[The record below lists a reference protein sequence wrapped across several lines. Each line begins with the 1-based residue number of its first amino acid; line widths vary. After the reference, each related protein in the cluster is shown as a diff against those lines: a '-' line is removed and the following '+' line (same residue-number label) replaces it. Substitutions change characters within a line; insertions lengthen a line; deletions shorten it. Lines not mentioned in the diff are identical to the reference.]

1 MAIVDTLE
9 KIVIDFFSGHA
20 YYHLWY
26 MYVLSVL
33 MIITPL
39 LRKIKQKL
47 IDRQYLILISASF
60 VLGCTIGL
68 LYDSYFEYG
77 LNTLKYV
84 GYFMLGDYIR
94 TIAKPNL
101 KKYQIVMGVSLAS
114 VGILICGF
122 VRLIEINGNF
132 SIFRGMSVYSSVSPI
147 VIFISVIL
155 FVSFSGATIFR
166 KSGVIV
172 VLSKKTY
179 FMYLWHPF
187 IIEILFI
194 FLRNT
199 AIFKC
204 NYSAVLFILLIVTSV
219 FSFALSWC
227 TTSIFNIIKDN
238 TIIATF
244 SENK

>member
-1 MAIVDTLE
+1 MFFHVVRSICNRGGGKNPYWKKSFIPFLLLAGFYSVYNTVYYLRNGITIVDTLE

-33 MIITPL
+33 MLFTPL

-47 IDRQYLILISASF
+47 IDRQYFILISALF

-77 LNTLKYV
+77 LNTMKYV

-94 TIAKPNL
+94 TITKPNL
-101 KKYQIVMGVSLAS
+101 KKYQFVIGVSLAS

-122 VRLIEINGNF
+122 VRLIEINGDF

-147 VIFISVIL
+147 VIFIAVIL
-155 FVSFSGATIFR
+155 FVSFAGATIFR
-166 KSGVIV
+166 KSVVIAA
-172 VLSKKTY
+172 LSKKTY

-187 IIEILFI
+187 IIRSLIHFFE
-194 FLRNT
+194 
-199 AIFKC
+199 KYC
-204 NYSAVLFILLIVTSV
+204 NI
-219 FSFALSWC
+219 
-227 TTSIFNIIKDN
+227 
-238 TIIATF
+238 
-244 SENK
+244 

>member
-1 MAIVDTLE
+1 MTIVATLE
-9 KIVIDFFSGHA
+9 KIAIDFFSEHA

-47 IDRQYLILISASF
+47 IDRQYFILILASF

-77 LNTLKYV
+77 LNTVKYV

-101 KKYQIVMGVSLAS
+101 KKYQLIIGMFLAS
-114 VGILICGF
+114 IGILICVF

-132 SIFRGMSVYSSVSPI
+132 SIFRGMNVYSSVSPI

-166 KSGVIV
+166 ESGVIA

-199 AIFKC
+199 AIFEC
-204 NYSAVLFILLIVTSV
+204 NYSVVLFILLIATSIL
-219 FSFALSWC
+219 SFALSWC
-227 TTSIFNIIKDN
+227 TTSIYYIFKDN
-238 TIIATF
+238 SIIVAF
-244 SENK
+244 NENK